1 MGLEVCRSQGMG
13 ETPATNGEPEIR
25 TMTVPRLYTLAEAS
39 ATLLHGR
46 VSRRT
51 LSEEIRSGRLEATFL
66 GGRYLV
72 TEEAVVS
79 MIAANRGRAACHDQG
94 NLRGSGSAKR
104 EPATPRHGSSST
116 ADASI
121 RQAAAQ
127 ESLRQLKKP
136 SRDTSPGATVHR
148 LPASSRTSTSQT

>member
-1 MGLEVCRSQGMG
+1 
-13 ETPATNGEPEIR
+13 
-25 TMTVPRLYTLAEAS
+25 MTVPRLYTLAEAS

-51 LSEEIRSGRLEATFL
+51 LSEEIHAGRLEASFI

-79 MIAANRGRAACHDQG
+79 MIEANRGRAACHDQG
-94 NLRGSGSAKR
+94 NPRGSGSARR
-104 EPATPRHGSSST
+104 ETATPRPGSSST
-116 ADASI
+116 AADNI

-127 ESLRQLKKP
+127 ESLKQLRKIW
-136 SRDTSPGATVHR
+136 S
-148 LPASSRTSTSQT
+148 